1 MGLLNELSF
10 EKELKPNIIVRQE
23 KKMCDNIA
31 IVGISLKGPK
41 AENVE
46 EFWKNI
52 SENQDCI
59 GIVPDERKTD
69 IDTYKSYILR
79 GQEEKY
85 SILEG
90 GYLNEIDKFDYQFFN
105 ISPNEAK
112 LMDPHQRIMLQ
123 VIWNAFVDAGYK
135 TSNLKGKNIGI
146 YIGFRADEP
155 FDYKRLISEIMPEDS
170 SLALAGNINSIISS
184 RIAYLLDLTGP
195 AMGIDTACSSS
206 LTVLHIAC
214 NAIKNGDCDGAIVG
228 ASSIRFLPINDEKQI
243 GIESISGRV
252 KSFDDNSDGTVFG
265 EGVAAI
271 VMKPLEKAIK
281 DKDNIYAVIK
291 GSAINQD
298 GASIGLTAPN
308 ANAQEKVLMK
318 AWDNAKINPRDISFI
333 ETHGTGTKLGDSIEI
348 QGISKAFSHYTS
360 DTQFCSLGAVK
371 TNIGHL
377 DCASGLF
384 GLLKTLLCLKN
395 QKLLPLNHFTLPN
408 QNIEFIDSPIYLNNI
423 IQDWEADY
431 PRICGVS
438 SFGLSGTNAHVVLQE
453 YKKEEPVE
461 NLRDYFMISAKTED
475 GLKEYARSF
484 IKFLEQTNS
493 INKSNLGYSM
503 LSRTNIYDYK
513 VGIIY
518 ETITELKQKLMKFI
532 QDEIYPEDFIFYSI
546 NKRDMES
553 NLKKWNHLD
562 NKDLFFV
569 ENFFRNPEK
578 LDEIYDSEHVSK
590 ISTPG
595 YPFQKIRCWIEKE
608 ENFQISEIE
617 LVNSEVENYV
627 PDSYEKNVGEVYSK
641 ILGISKLNVHDS
653 IFTLGGDSIIA
664 LKIMNAIN
672 ENNSAQIS
680 ISDVMTYDSI
690 SSLALHIKN
699 LSLTDKVDNEFEKV
713 HIDDIESDQI
723 NEYPLSDAQSLIFKS
738 CLDGNLSYNL
748 PQLYRVK
755 GKIDINKFNE
765 SINKIIERHDILRS
779 VIKITANGIVQMIKQ
794 TMHYSVEKQEFNGKL
809 EDVYLSLVEK
819 FDFENGPLFRVKLV
833 YVNKKLFVF
842 FDIHH
847 IIADGT
853 SLGIFALEIMN
864 AYHNLE
870 LPYVSWQY
878 EKYVAYRKKFI
889 TTEKY
894 QKQLDF
900 WMKEHEKYK
909 MNLDPYD
916 NTNSIFSYHSK
927 KYSYKCSSKLSTKL
941 ADYCQMHKVSIFA
954 YILST
959 FRVVMHSYTGRNQLV
974 IGLPT
979 SGRTIA
985 DVENTIGMFVNTL
998 PFVSHLDENAITTEM
1013 VNHTNEKLLKLVDNQ
1028 DVFINEIESMDFNI
1042 DVLLV
1047 HQNYYNPDLVFEDM
1061 EVEKYDM
1068 EEGFSNYDMVF
1079 QTWID
1084 EHELVGELEYNTSA
1098 FDIDKIEEILKC
1110 FEYVLE
1116 NMLKGQLLISE
1127 INDKLF
1133 LTSDEFALPEFSF

>member
-206 LTVLHIAC
+206 LTALHIAC

-333 ETHGTGTKLGDSIEI
+333 ETHGTGTKL
-348 QGISKAFSHYTS
+348 
-360 DTQFCSLGAVK
+360 
-371 TNIGHL
+371 
-377 DCASGLF
+377 
-384 GLLKTLLCLKN
+384 
-395 QKLLPLNHFTLPN
+395 
-408 QNIEFIDSPIYLNNI
+408 
-423 IQDWEADY
+423 
-431 PRICGVS
+431 
-438 SFGLSGTNAHVVLQE
+438 
-453 YKKEEPVE
+453 
-461 NLRDYFMISAKTED
+461 
-475 GLKEYARSF
+475 
-484 IKFLEQTNS
+484 
-493 INKSNLGYSM
+493 
-503 LSRTNIYDYK
+503 
-513 VGIIY
+513 
-518 ETITELKQKLMKFI
+518 
-532 QDEIYPEDFIFYSI
+532 
-546 NKRDMES
+546 
-553 NLKKWNHLD
+553 
-562 NKDLFFV
+562 
-569 ENFFRNPEK
+569 
-578 LDEIYDSEHVSK
+578 
-590 ISTPG
+590 
-595 YPFQKIRCWIEKE
+595 
-608 ENFQISEIE
+608 
-617 LVNSEVENYV
+617 
-627 PDSYEKNVGEVYSK
+627 
-641 ILGISKLNVHDS
+641 
-653 IFTLGGDSIIA
+653 GDSIIA